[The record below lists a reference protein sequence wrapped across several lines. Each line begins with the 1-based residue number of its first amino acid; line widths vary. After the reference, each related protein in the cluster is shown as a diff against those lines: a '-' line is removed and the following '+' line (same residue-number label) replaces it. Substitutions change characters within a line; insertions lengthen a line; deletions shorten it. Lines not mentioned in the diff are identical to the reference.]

1 MARFRITLCALLAIT
16 MFATSGFTA
25 GLTDSLK
32 AGKADLKSAGA
43 MTFGPEAIL
52 FVGDSTGGAIYALD
66 TNDRTASQAKPADVK
81 GINEKVAAMLGT
93 TADQILINDMAVNPI
108 SHKAYLS
115 VSRGRGPEATAVLLR
130 VDTAGKI
137 EEVSLANVKHSK
149 VALPNPPDA
158 NGRNRVNA
166 ITDMSYVDNK
176 VVVAGLSNE
185 EFSSNLKSIP
195 FPFETS
201 AKGVNVEI
209 YHASH
214 RRFETTSPIRKF
226 VPYQIKGEQNI
237 LASYT
242 CTPLVKIPVASLQ
255 GGAQVKGTTI
265 AELGSGNQPLDM
277 IVYTKAGKDYILMN
291 NSSRGVMKISTD
303 KIETYQPI
311 TGPVADTAGLPYETI
326 KELTGIQQLSKVD
339 NNTGM
344 VLALTNGSLDLKSI
358 VLP

>member
-1 MARFRITLCALLAIT
+1 MTRFRITLCALLAIAL
-16 MFATSGFTA
+16 FATTGFA
-25 GLTDSLK
+25 QLSSLT
-32 AGKADLKSAGA
+32 AGKADLKTAGA

-52 FVGDSTGGAIYALD
+52 FVGDSTGGAIYAID
-66 TNDRTASQAKPADVK
+66 TNDRTASQARPADVK

-93 TADQILINDMAVNPI
+93 AADQILINDMAVNPI

-115 VSRGRGPEATAVLLR
+115 VSRGRGPEATPVLLR
-130 VDTAGKI
+130 VDTTGKI
-137 EEVSLANVKHSK
+137 EEVSLANVRHSR

-158 NGRNRVNA
+158 TNARNRVNT
-166 ITDMSYVDNK
+166 ITDMSFVDGK
-176 VVVAGLSNE
+176 IVVAGLSNE
-185 EFSSNLKSIP
+185 DFASNLKAIP
-195 FPFETS
+195 FPFATS
-201 AKGVNVEI
+201 ASGVSVQI
-209 YHASH
+209 YHGAH
-214 RRFETTSPIRKF
+214 GRFETASPIRKF

-265 AELGSGNQPLDM
+265 AELGSGNTPLDM
-277 IVYTKAGKDYILMN
+277 IVYTKAGKDFILMN

-303 KIETYQPI
+303 KIETYQSI
-311 TGPVADTAGLPYETI
+311 TSPVADTAGLPYETV
-326 KELTGIQQLSKVD
+326 KELTGVQQLAKVD

-344 VLALTNGSLDLKSI
+344 ILALANGSLDLRSI

>member
-1 MARFRITLCALLAIT
+1 
-16 MFATSGFTA
+16 MFAGVGFA
-25 GLTDSLK
+25 QLTNSLT

-43 MTFGPEAIL
+43 LTFGPEAIL
-52 FVGDSTGGAIYALD
+52 FVGDSTAGALYAID
-66 TNDRTASQAKPADVK
+66 TNDRTASQAKPADVQ
-81 GINEKVAAMLGT
+81 GISQKVAALLGT
-93 TADQILINDMAVNPI
+93 APDQILINDLAVNPI

-115 VSRGRGPEATAVLLR
+115 VSRGRGPEATPVILR

-137 EEVSLANVKHSK
+137 EEVLLANVKHSK
-149 VALPNPPDA
+149 VMLPNAPDA
-158 NGRNRVNA
+158 AGRNRVNT
-166 ITDMSYVDNK
+166 ITDMSFVDGK

-185 EFSSNLKSIP
+185 EFASNLKSIP
-195 FPFETS
+195 FPFQTA

-209 YHASH
+209 YHGSH
-214 RRFETTSPIRKF
+214 GRFETASPIRKF

-291 NSSRGVMKISTD
+291 NSNRGVMKISTD

-311 TGPVADTAGLPYETI
+311 TGPVSDTAGLPYETI